1 MSTQTVAAATLTCY
15 GYGACTGCQA
25 VGDLYGLCVSVVKV
39 GNDDQTYRM
48 DQIKMCIKCLEDK
61 VISVR
66 VMPSDVIGIDTKSQ
80 KRLINR
86 TARKRE
92 RACAEEIGGR
102 TTPASGSGISKG
114 DARND
119 HLVLD
124 DKYTAAKQFTLK
136 EADMVKLITEAKRT
150 GRIGA
155 MKIGF
160 RIGKSNVAVL
170 DWDDFLELING
181 SN

>member
-1 MSTQTVAAATLTCY
+1 
-15 GYGACTGCQA
+15 
-25 VGDLYGLCVSVVKV
+25 
-39 GNDDQTYRM
+39 M
-48 DQIKMCIKCLEDK
+48 DQVKMCIKCLEDQVPSV
-61 VISVR
+61 VIL
-66 VMPSDVIGIDTKSQ
+66 PSDVVEINTKSQ
-80 KRLINR
+80 KRLINK

-92 RACAEEIGGR
+92 RACAEEIGGK

-114 DARND
+114 DARNE
-119 HLVLD
+119 HLVID
-124 DKYTAAKQFTLK
+124 DKYTAAKQFTLR
-136 EADMVKLITEAKRT
+136 EADTIKLITEAKRT

-160 RIGKSNVAVL
+160 RTGKSNVAVL